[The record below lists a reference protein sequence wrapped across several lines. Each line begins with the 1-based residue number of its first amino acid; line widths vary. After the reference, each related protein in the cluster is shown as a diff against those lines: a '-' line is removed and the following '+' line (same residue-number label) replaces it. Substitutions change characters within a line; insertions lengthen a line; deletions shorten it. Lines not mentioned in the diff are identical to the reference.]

1 MVSEA
6 MQVSQDAEERVMQK
20 AVWGAFVHYVPT
32 KQAVPSLNSFL
43 KRKAFRFCRV
53 AASRFIY
60 FSSFF
65 LDSLCPSFLS
75 SPCTSISAFSFRG
88 ALVSDLYHKRQLTVF
103 SMVSRI
109 F

>member
-20 AVWGAFVHYVPT
+20 AVWGAFVHYVRT

-65 LDSLCPSFLS
+65 KTHFAHHFFLHLVPVFPCSPHSPSGEL
-75 SPCTSISAFSFRG
+75 
-88 ALVSDLYHKRQLTVF
+88 L
-103 SMVSRI
+103 
-109 F
+109 